1 MQSNH
6 SKNIR
11 LYQNYKLYQNAI
23 IEVTNDDHHYLRN
36 VMRVKVNDELLI
48 FNGLDGEWYS
58 KVLIVK
64 KDRIEIEVISCAR
77 PQIKY
82 KEMHCYF
89 SPLNA
94 NRHNYIIEK
103 LTELGISTF
112 TPVITEFSNVR
123 KVNQNKL
130 RSRAKEAAEQC
141 GLMIV
146 PQINK
151 AIGLD
156 EILSDWSTE
165 KTLVFCDEKLHP
177 KNPINE
183 LIGSKELNISFLI
196 GPEGGFSDKER
207 YDILKLQNLIRL
219 SLGSR
224 VLRADTAAIVVA
236 SFLQVTGGDLFSET
250 Q

>member
-1 MQSNH
+1 MQPNNLT
-6 SKNIR
+6 NIR
-11 LYQNYKLYQNAI
+11 LYQNCKLYQNAI

-36 VMRVKVNDELLI
+36 VMRVKVNDELRI
-48 FNGLDGEWYS
+48 FNGVDGEWYS

-64 KDRIEIEVISCAR
+64 KDKIEIEAISCAR
-77 PQIKY
+77 SQIKY

-123 KVNQNKL
+123 KVNLNKL
-130 RSRAKEAAEQC
+130 LTRAKEAAEQC

-146 PQINK
+146 PKIND
-151 AIGLD
+151 AMPLD
-156 EILSDWSTE
+156 ELLNSWSNE
-165 KTLVFCDEKLHP
+165 KILVFCDEKSYP
-177 KNPINE
+177 ENTISE
-183 LIGSKELNISFLI
+183 LSRAKELNISFLI

-207 YDILKLQNLIRL
+207 YSILELKNLIRL

-236 SFLQVTGGDLFSET
+236 SFLQATNGDLFS
-250 Q
+250 

>member
-1 MQSNH
+1 MQPNNLT
-6 SKNIR
+6 NIR
-11 LYQNYKLYQNAI
+11 LYQNCKLYQNAI

-36 VMRVKVNDELLI
+36 VMRVKVNDELRI
-48 FNGLDGEWYS
+48 FNGVDGEWYS

-64 KDRIEIEVISCAR
+64 KDKIEIEAISCAR
-77 PQIKY
+77 SQIKY

-123 KVNQNKL
+123 KVNLNKL
-130 RSRAKEAAEQC
+130 LTRAKEAAEQC

-146 PQINK
+146 PKIND
-151 AIGLD
+151 AMPLD
-156 EILSDWSTE
+156 ELLNSWSNE
-165 KTLVFCDEKLHP
+165 KILVFCDEKSYP
-177 KNPINE
+177 ENTISE
-183 LIGSKELNISFLI
+183 LSRAKELNISFLI
-196 GPEGGFSDKER
+196 GPEGGFSEKER
-207 YDILKLQNLIRL
+207 YSILELKNLIRL

-236 SFLQVTGGDLFSET
+236 SFLQATNGDLFS
-250 Q
+250 

>member
-1 MQSNH
+1 MQPNNLT
-6 SKNIR
+6 NIR
-11 LYQNYKLYQNAI
+11 LYQNCKLYQNAI

-36 VMRVKVNDELLI
+36 VMRVKVNDELRI
-48 FNGLDGEWYS
+48 FNGVDGEWYS

-64 KDRIEIEVISCAR
+64 KEKIEIEAISCAR
-77 PQIKY
+77 SQIKY

-130 RSRAKEAAEQC
+130 LTRAKEAAEQC

-146 PQINK
+146 PKIND
-151 AIGLD
+151 AMPLD
-156 EILSDWSTE
+156 ELLNSWSNE
-165 KTLVFCDEKLHP
+165 KILVFCDEKSHP
-177 KNPINE
+177 ENTI
-183 LIGSKELNISFLI
+183 F
-196 GPEGGFSDKER
+196 
-207 YDILKLQNLIRL
+207 
-219 SLGSR
+219 
-224 VLRADTAAIVVA
+224 
-236 SFLQVTGGDLFSET
+236 
-250 Q
+250 

>member
-1 MQSNH
+1 MQSNN
-6 SKNIR
+6 STNIR
-11 LYQNYKLYQNAI
+11 LYQNCKLYQNAI

-36 VMRVKVNDELLI
+36 VMRVKVNDELRI
-48 FNGLDGEWYS
+48 FNGVDGEWYS

-64 KDRIEIEVISCAR
+64 KDKIEIEAISCAR
-77 PQIKY
+77 SQIKY

-112 TPVITEFSNVR
+112 TPFITEFSNVR

-130 RSRAKEAAEQC
+130 LTRAKEAAEQC

-146 PQINK
+146 PKIND
-151 AIGLD
+151 AMPLD
-156 EILSDWSTE
+156 ELLNDWSNE
-165 KTLVFCDEKLHP
+165 KILVFCDEKSHP
-177 KNPINE
+177 VNPISE
-183 LIGSKELNISFLI
+183 LSRAKELNISFLI

-207 YDILKLQNLIRL
+207 YSILKLKNLMRL

-224 VLRADTAAIVVA
+224 ILRADTAAIVVA
-236 SFLQVTGGDLFSET
+236 SFLQTTNGDLFS
-250 Q
+250 

>member
-58 KVLIVK
+58 KVLFVK

-77 PQIKY
+77 LQMKY

-151 AIGLD
+151 AMGLD

-165 KTLVFCDEKLHP
+165 KTLVFCDEKSHP